1 MLFKKK
7 SFVEDRIRVT
17 NHSRS
22 SFSISFRHSGPNGVV
37 IYKFE
42 KDGVQ
47 LISRQHRSAGGIGK
61 PCFNERKNW
70 ESFKL
75 EFKYLDCLPEWSKKR
90 LDKEIPARIK
100 RLFLWKFGED

>member
-7 SFVEDRIRVT
+7 SFVEDRISVT

-22 SFSISFRHSGPNGVV
+22 SFSISFRQSGPNGAV

-42 KDGVQ
+42 RDGEQ
-47 LISRQHRSAGGIGK
+47 LISRHHRSVGGRGK
-61 PCFNERKNW
+61 PCFDERKNW

-75 EFKYLDCLPEWSKKR
+75 EFKYLACLPGWSKKR
-90 LDKEIPARIK
+90 LDEEIPARIR
-100 RLFLWKFGED
+100 RLYLWDF